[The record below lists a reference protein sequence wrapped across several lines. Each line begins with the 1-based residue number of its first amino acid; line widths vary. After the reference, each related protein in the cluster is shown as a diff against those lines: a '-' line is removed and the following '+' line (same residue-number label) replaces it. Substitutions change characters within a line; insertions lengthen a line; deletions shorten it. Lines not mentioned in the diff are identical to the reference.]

1 MVRYK
6 NIDGTRVQFTAEEE
20 TIRDAEEKKW
30 HDNALNRAL
39 GQL

>member
-20 TIRDAEEKKW
+20 TIRDAEEK
-30 HDNALNRAL
+30 NGMIML
-39 GQL
+39 